1 MIENIK
7 YIVTK
12 NTNPYKNLALEE
24 YLLDNVGDKECIL
37 YLWQNENTVVIGRN
51 QNPWK
56 ECNVTKLEKEDGHL
70 VRRLSGGGAVYHD
83 LGNLNFTFLVDKGNY
98 NVDKQVDVILKA
110 VNSLGIPAKKDGR
123 NDITVD
129 GKKFSGNAFYV
140 GEKRCYHHGTLLIDV
155 DINKLSRYLNVSE
168 KKLASKGVASVRSR
182 VCNLKDYNKDLTIQ
196 TMIDELII
204 AFGQVYGLNPLQLD
218 LQGVADDE
226 VRERTKKFSSWDW
239 RFGRK
244 LDFNYSLEKR
254 FTWGQVEMKFYVS
267 SGIIKEAVIFTDALE
282 IQPFIQMSEALK
294 GCAFNVAD
302 MKKTLEELELLQE
315 AETLKV
321 DIISM
326 LKEMN
331 L

>member
-56 ECNVTKLEKEDGHL
+56 ECKVTKLEKEDGHL

-83 LGNLNFTFLVDKGNY
+83 LGNLNFTFLVSRENY
-98 NVDKQVDVILKA
+98 NVDKQADVILKA

-140 GEKRCYHHGTLLIDV
+140 SEKRCYHHGTLLIDV

-168 KKLASKGVASVRSR
+168 KKLASKGVESVRSR
-182 VCNLKDYNKDLTIQ
+182 VCNLKDYNNDLTIQ
-196 TMIDELII
+196 TMIEELII
-204 AFGQVYGLNPLQLD
+204 AFGQVYGLEPLQLN
-218 LQGVADDE
+218 LEGLVDDE
-226 VRERTKKFSSWDW
+226 LRERSKKFSSWDW

-244 LDFNYSLEKR
+244 MDFNYSLEKR
-254 FTWGQVEMKFYVS
+254 FTWGQVEIKFYVS

-282 IQPFIQMSEALK
+282 IQPFAQISKALK
-294 GCAFNVAD
+294 GCAFKLTD
-302 MKKTLEELELLQE
+302 MEKAVEEVNLSQE
-315 AETLKV
+315 VETLKTN
-321 DIISM
+321 IISM
-326 LKEMN
+326 LKEIN